1 LTDLKKFNFNFSV
14 DVELLT
20 YAELGLLL
28 DSLTKAIEAYG
39 GVVDLKLGAIYRD
52 SSEKNEEW

>member
-1 LTDLKKFNFNFSV
+1 MSDIKKFNFNFSV

-28 DSLTKAIEAYG
+28 DSLTNAIEAYES
-39 GVVDLKLGAIYRD
+39 VKELKLGAIY
-52 SSEKNEEW
+52 ENEENEGW